1 MGAYRAGRR
10 RPCGRRYPAERCL
23 PRRAS
28 PTPPG
33 AATLLSVAYP
43 AGRCLPCWRPATLL
57 RGAYPAGAR
66 LPLLRGA
73 YPADGWTLPKKK
85 LEKKFSGKIS

>member
-33 AATLLSVAYP
+33 AATLLSVAT
-43 AGRCLPCWRPATLL
+43 LPS
-57 RGAYPAGAR
+57 GAYPAGA
-66 LPLLRGA
+66 P
-73 YPADGWTLPKKK
+73 PPC
-85 LEKKFSGKIS
+85 